1 MKFTT
6 TLLVV
11 VLSSA
16 ACAPR
21 SLATPLTHIEPGPV
35 LQTDTEILR
44 AFVRRLPAGSRVR
57 VTLKEGNTIRGTLM
71 AARADT
77 VIVQRY
83 GRIPEAALRIP
94 IAAIARVQ
102 IDQGN
107 GLAKA
112 IGIGA
117 AAGAG
122 AALGVFFILVA
133 VLSD

>member
-1 MKFTT
+1 MKITT

-11 VLSSA
+11 VLSSG

-21 SLATPLTHIEPGPV
+21 SLATPLTRVEPGPV
-35 LQTDTEILR
+35 FQTDTEILT
-44 AFVRRLPAGSRVR
+44 AFVRQLPAGSRVR
-57 VTLKEGNTIRGTLM
+57 VTLKEGDTIKGTLM
-71 AARADT
+71 AATADT

-83 GRIPEAALRIP
+83 GRIPEAAQRIP
-94 IAAIARVQ
+94 MAAIARVQ

-122 AALGVFFILVA
+122 AALGVFFILIA
-133 VLSD
+133 LLSD